1 MESIDKLYA
10 TTLQSHPLTHSR
22 LKYLSTLAQTSEDHI
37 SRLALALSVSNPP
50 LESDWIPTVHDSEKN
65 LVADIKGKHLRGRT
79 LFKDDLE
86 LWMALLLRDQ
96 QPVDY
101 EEWRLSFRLHWER
114 GVEVLMG
121 KALENGDWLR
131 TMRACIPA

>member
-10 TTLQSHPLTHSR
+10 TTLQSQPLTHSR
-22 LKYLSTLAQTSEDHI
+22 LKYLSTLAQTSEDHV
-37 SRLALALSVSNPP
+37 SRLALALSISNPP
-50 LESDWIPTVHDSEKN
+50 PESDWAPTVYESEKN
-65 LVADIKGKHLRGRT
+65 LVMDIKGKHLRGRT

-86 LWMALLLRDQ
+86 LWMALLLREH

-114 GVEVLMG
+114 GVEDLMG
-121 KALENGDWLR
+121 KSLENGDWLR
-131 TMRACIPA
+131 TIRACIPA

>member
-1 MESIDKLYA
+1 MHVIDKLYS
-10 TTLQSHPLTHSR
+10 TTLQSHPITHSR
-22 LKYLSTLAQTSEDHI
+22 LKYLSTLAQTSEDHV
-37 SRLALALSVSNPP
+37 SRLALALSISNPLP
-50 LESDWIPTVHDSEKN
+50 ESDWTPTLYDSEKN
-65 LVADIKGKHLRGRT
+65 LVTDIKGKHLRGRT

-86 LWMALLLRDQ
+86 LWMALLLREQ

-101 EEWRLSFRLHWER
+101 EKWRFSFRIHWER

-131 TMRACIPA
+131 TMSACMPA